1 MNNKG
6 QLDYPIII
14 FAVLVIGLLMF
25 APIML
30 KLFVEINDGVG
41 AGLGNVTGG
50 GATAAA
56 NFGSVMDTAINFW
69 DKVIIAAFVIAIILL
84 LVSSFFIDAHPFFI
98 FLYVFVS
105 FMLILFT
112 PNIIDAVDNIY
123 DSAEFAS
130 EVALLSFM
138 DTLRNNFAIFLV
150 GMMVITGIIIYGKVA
165 LMGGQGGRR

>member
-6 QLDYPIII
+6 QLDYPIIV

-30 KLFVEINDGVG
+30 KIFTSINAGVG
-41 AGLGNVTGG
+41 AGLGNVTSGG
-50 GATAAA
+50 PAAT
-56 NFGSVMDTAINFW
+56 NFGEVMNTAINFW
-69 DKVIIAAFVIAIILL
+69 DKVVISAFVIAIILL

-112 PNIIDAVDNIY
+112 PNIISAVDNIY
-123 DSAEFAS
+123 DSATFAQ
-130 EVALLSFM
+130 EIALLSFM
-138 DTLRNNFAIFLV
+138 DTLRSNFAIFLV
-150 GMMVITGIIIYGKVA
+150 GIMVLTGIIIYGKIA
-165 LMGGQGGRR
+165 LFSGGNNRR